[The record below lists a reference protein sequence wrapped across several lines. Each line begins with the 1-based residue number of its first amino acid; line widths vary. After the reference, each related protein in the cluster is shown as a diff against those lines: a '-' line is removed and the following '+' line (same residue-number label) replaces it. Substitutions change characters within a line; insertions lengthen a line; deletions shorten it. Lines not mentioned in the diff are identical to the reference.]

1 MQKQITVPLPVE
13 LVRFIEGAAQREDR
27 SIAAQVRHY
36 VAEAARQATEQQRT
50 AA

>member
-13 LVRFIEGAAQREDR
+13 LVTFVERAAQREDR
-27 SIAAQVRHY
+27 SVAAQVRHY
-36 VAEAARQATEQQRT
+36 VAEAARRVEQQPE